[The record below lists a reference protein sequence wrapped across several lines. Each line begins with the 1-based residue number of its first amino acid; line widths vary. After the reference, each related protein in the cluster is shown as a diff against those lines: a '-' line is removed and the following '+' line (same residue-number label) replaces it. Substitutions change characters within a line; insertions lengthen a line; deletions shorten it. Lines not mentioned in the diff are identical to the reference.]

1 MTARLPVVVTLTGLW
16 MLLWGS
22 VGPLTIVGGVLVSL
36 LVTTVFPFPPVMWK
50 GRFRP
55 WASVVLLAVFLG
67 ELLVASAQ
75 VAWIAIRPAAP
86 PRGAVIRVDLITRS
100 EFLLTIT
107 AELISLVPGSLLV
120 ELDSER
126 GQLWLHLLDG
136 DSPEK
141 IERARSNARAQER
154 RVLAALGSETDIA
167 ACRAEGLS

>member
-22 VGPLTIVGGVLVSL
+22 IGPLTIVGGVLVSL

-55 WASVVLLAVFLG
+55 WPALVLLSVFLF

-86 PRGAVIRVDLITRS
+86 PRSAVIRVDMVTRS

-107 AELISLVPGSLLV
+107 AELICLVPGSLLI
-120 ELDSER
+120 ELDSEN
-126 GQLWLHLLDG
+126 GHLWLHLLDG
-136 DSPEK
+136 DGREK
-141 IERARSNARAQER
+141 VERARESALAQER
-154 RVLAALGSETDIA
+154 RVIAALGSPTEVA
-167 ACRAEGLS
+167 ACRAGGHS